1 MVAISGIVIVS
12 VDVVDHQ
19 ITDKMTHYK
28 TS

>member
-19 ITDKMTHYK
+19 MTGTMTHYK
-28 TS
+28 AS